1 MANPSA
7 APSDG
12 ASAAASGA
20 SASVSLTV
28 TVENFRSGKGMLSM
42 CLTDVEHDYIKC
54 EEHAGSV
61 RREIK
66 VSAGRTIKIDRLA
79 PGTYYLM
86 VLHDEN
92 ANGKMDTFLGVPKE
106 GFGFSNNPAL
116 RAGPPRAHHV
126 RFSVTGG
133 DSEQRVKL
141 RYLL

>member
-1 MANPSA
+1 MANPNA
-7 APSDG
+7 APSEG
-12 ASAAASGA
+12 ASAAAAVAPTG
-20 SASVSLTV
+20 VSLTV
-28 TVENFRSGKGMLSM
+28 TIENLRSGKGMLSM
-42 CLTDVEHDYIKC
+42 CLTDVEDDYLEC
-54 EEHAGSV
+54 AEHAGSV

-66 VSAGRTIKIDRLA
+66 VSSGRSIKIDRLA

-106 GFGFSNNPAL
+106 GFGFSNNPGL

-126 RFSVTGG
+126 RFTVSQG